1 MTQVLRKDLMSEVES
16 LQKLIDIMWE
26 YISESDIPEI
36 SKRLEEE

>member
-1 MTQVLRKDLMSEVES
+1 MSEVES